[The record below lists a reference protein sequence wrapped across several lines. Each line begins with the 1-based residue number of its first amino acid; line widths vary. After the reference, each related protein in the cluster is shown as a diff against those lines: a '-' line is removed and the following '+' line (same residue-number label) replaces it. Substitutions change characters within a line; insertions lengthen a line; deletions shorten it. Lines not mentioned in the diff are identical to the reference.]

1 MTRHVLL
8 NNVEHK
14 DLKVVTRYSAEY
26 GDGVH
31 AVLTFPTE
39 YVDIQ
44 REYPILFRRQ
54 GDSWQSVA
62 LLGLE
67 EGENLF
73 LDDGRWNAHY
83 VPGIVA
89 RGPFLIGFQRQEIE
103 GAERREPVVH
113 VDLDDPRVNEL
124 EGEPVF
130 LEHGGNTPYLQRIAA
145 ILRGIQEGIAVSKP
159 MFAAFESHG
168 LIEPANIEV
177 EVHADVR
184 YVLRGFHTISRDR
197 LAALD
202 GGALERLNKAGFL
215 EGAFLVLASLG
226 NIRKLIDLKNR
237 RMSPA
242 AGTRTARD
250 TGRKQIP

>member
-26 GDGVH
+26 GHSVH

-39 YVDIQ
+39 YADIQ
-44 REYPILFRRQ
+44 REYPILFRRE

-62 LLGLE
+62 LLGLQ

-83 VPGIVA
+83 VPAIVA
-89 RGPFLIGFQRQEIE
+89 RGPFLIGFQRQEID

-113 VDLDDPRVNEL
+113 VDLDDPRVNEP

-130 LEHGGNTPYLQRIAA
+130 LKHGGNTPYLQRIAA
-145 ILRGIQEGIAVSKP
+145 ILRGIQEGMALSKP

-168 LIEPANIEV
+168 LIEPATIEV
-177 EVHADVR
+177 AVHADVH

-202 GGALERLNKAGFL
+202 GGALESLNRAGFL
-215 EGAFLVLASLG
+215 EGAFLALASLG
-226 NIRKLIDLKNR
+226 NIRKLIDMKNR
-237 RMSPA
+237 RMPPRPA
-242 AGTRTARD
+242 
-250 TGRKQIP
+250 Q